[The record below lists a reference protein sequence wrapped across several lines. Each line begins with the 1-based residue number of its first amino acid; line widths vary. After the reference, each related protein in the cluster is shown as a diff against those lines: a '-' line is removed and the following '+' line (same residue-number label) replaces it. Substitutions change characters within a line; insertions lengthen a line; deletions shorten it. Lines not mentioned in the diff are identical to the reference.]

1 MLLNQGIPIH
11 SFVFHVPLLTASYVM
26 CRKKIIGAEMTR
38 ADESRRENELGK
50 LMEDM
55 NVSESSGADDPQQRP
70 RRSGG
75 L

>member
-1 MLLNQGIPIH
+1 
-11 SFVFHVPLLTASYVM
+11 M
-26 CRKKIIGAEMTR
+26 CRRKIIGAEMTR

-70 RRSGG
+70 RRLGG